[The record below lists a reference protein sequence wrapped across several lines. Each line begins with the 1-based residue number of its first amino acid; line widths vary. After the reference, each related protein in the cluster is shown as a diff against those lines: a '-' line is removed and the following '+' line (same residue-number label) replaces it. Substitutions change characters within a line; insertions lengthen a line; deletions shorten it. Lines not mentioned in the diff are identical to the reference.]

1 MQNWNFWALA
11 LDCTFQLFPIHR
23 EVLGFLNIALG
34 GLLSFCQF
42 VITMENWIFGKQ
54 AWAVL
59 LNFCQFTKE
68 LGSWDFWSPPYIP
81 LPFLKPCSYSK
92 KMRGGQGWQINKEFG
107 RKKWFYS
114 FLSSQFCSI
123 SNVFVLAC
131 VCRTNY
137 ILELFHI
144 LLLDNKDIE

>member
-11 LDCTFQLFPIHR
+11 LALDCTFQLFRIHR

-68 LGSWDFWSPPYIP
+68 LGSCDFWSAPCIP

-92 KMRGGQGWQINKEFG
+92 KMRWGQGWQINKEFG
-107 RKKWFYS
+107 RKKWFHS

-131 VCRTNY
+131 ICRTNY

-144 LLLDNKDIE
+144 LLLKSW